1 MRASWSITMKQTL
14 SPSCMSYEMGDLS
27 HESKFHVWYG
37 EPTVTVPWER
47 PQNVSFHKPLQRA
60 WPRISFKYGLM
71 PLLPHNC
78 WIRELSWIDVCAF
91 LYIKCRD
98 TKMTT
103 LWSDIKMY
111 NLSYSCNAWLM
122 RSYCSESQS
131 SELKDKYYSVSYW
144 IKYIIS
150 QVMETDWLNKF

>member
-1 MRASWSITMKQTL
+1 MKYSNETDS
-14 SPSCMSYEMGDLS
+14 SPSWMSYEIGALR
-27 HESKFHVWYG
+27 HESKLHVWYR
-37 EPTVTVPWER
+37 EPTITVPWER
-47 PQNVSFHKPLQRA
+47 SQNVSFHKSPHHA
-60 WPRISFKYGLM
+60 WPRISFQYGSM

-78 WIRELSWIDVCAF
+78 GIRVLSWIDICAF

-111 NLSYSCNAWLM
+111 NLSYSCKAWLM
-122 RSYCSESQS
+122 CGYCSESQS
-131 SELKDKYYSVSYW
+131 LELKDKYYSISHW